1 MRDPCIC
8 DQQIKSTSLIYEA
21 CDGLFYGGSVTD
33 IAWQGNMF
41 ARQAL
46 RESVQVGRIA
56 GQQTDSRPAI
66 GQQFSQRESN
76 PSRSTG
82 DQNAGSLANLQVVSP
97 R

>member
-1 MRDPCIC
+1 VKTDR
-8 DQQIKSTSLIYEA
+8 KKN
-21 CDGLFYGGSVTD
+21 GLFYGCPISY

-46 RESVQVGRIA
+46 RERVQVGGIA
-56 GQQTDSRPAI
+56 GQQTDSRPPI
-66 GQQFSQRESN
+66 GQQFSQREPN

-82 DQNAGSLANLQVVSP
+82 DQNACSLANLQVVSP